1 MGERLQ
7 STNSTMVMAGTSGI
21 AAVVSLPT
29 TTVAPIS
36 ASATARA
43 SARGASVSGVR
54 GAREVNP
61 HGVVREEKAERER
74 FSGL

>member
-29 TTVAPIS
+29 TTVASIS

-43 SARGASVSGVR
+43 LSARGEFPPVLQSPYEAP
-54 GAREVNP
+54 A
-61 HGVVREEKAERER
+61 
-74 FSGL
+74 LT

>member
-29 TTVAPIS
+29 TTVAFS
-36 ASATARA
+36 ASAAARQLLQERLVD
-43 SARGASVSGVR
+43 RGWFNGAVALVLEGFGSGTLLKLMPQR
-54 GAREVNP
+54 
-61 HGVVREEKAERER
+61 H
-74 FSGL
+74 